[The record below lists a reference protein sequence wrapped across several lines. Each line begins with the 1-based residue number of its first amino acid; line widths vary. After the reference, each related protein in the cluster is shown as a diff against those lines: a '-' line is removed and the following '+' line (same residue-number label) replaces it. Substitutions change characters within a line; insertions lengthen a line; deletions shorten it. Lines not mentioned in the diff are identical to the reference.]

1 MSSNSSSGHSSM
13 SSLDDMR
20 LFHYHPVNG
29 APEAFVGIFLIFT
42 VLFVHRII
50 KTKSSRWLYIL
61 PGTALVELVG
71 YAFRVVCVYN
81 TTLGSYVGMDL
92 LILIAPN
99 ALALVNYK
107 TLGVIISLH
116 SRRHQHPPSDDNN
129 DNDTMATIG
138 GDDIEREETKDKII
152 LPSSSQQPSKPRFW
166 LRPTFVTWFFFWS
179 DFFAFVLQG
188 GGGGMQATAKLR
200 DVGDI
205 ITLVGLSIQ
214 LVFFAC
220 FAIIAI
226 YVYRSPRYDYQLDG
240 VAQPKQKVMVCLF
253 ATITL
258 LYIRAIYR
266 VAEYATGYDGIIA
279 TAEWAFYVFDAA
291 IITSCFLLYYIRFI
305 GNYLP

>member
-1 MSSNSSSGHSSM
+1 MSSSHGT
-13 SSLDDMR
+13 LDAMR
-20 LFHYHPVNG
+20 LFHYQPVNG
-29 APEAFVGIFLIFT
+29 APEAFAGIFLIFT

-61 PGTALVELVG
+61 PGTALVELIG

-81 TTLGSYVGMDL
+81 TTLGNYVGMDL

-107 TLGVIISLH
+107 TLGVIIGLH
-116 SRRHQHPPSDDNN
+116 SQHQHHQSLDDDDN
-129 DNDTMATIG
+129 TTTIG
-138 GDDIEREETKDKII
+138 ELEQEKDQSII
-152 LPSSSQQPSKPRFW
+152 VQSPPRFW
-166 LRPTFVTWFFFWS
+166 LRPRFVTWFFFWS

-200 DVGDI
+200 DIGDI
-205 ITLVGLSIQ
+205 VTLVGLSIQ
-214 LVFFAC
+214 LFFFAC

-226 YVYRSPRYDYQLDG
+226 YVYRSPRYDYSLANVD
-240 VAQPKQKVMVCLF
+240 QPKQKVMVCLF
-253 ATITL
+253 ATIVL

-305 GNYLP
+305 GNYLPSH